1 MMRALYQQLI
11 IVCVCVCVCV
21 FDVPGTMLSTLYLWD
36 HVILLKPSEVSIK
49 NGRVS
54 RQIQRPLPC
63 DSRVRHCKPSLAC
76 SEFPSSQF
84 LYLFT
89 ECHLESFQKHHS
101 SNLIHSLTHH
111 QEMYSLTIWFF
122 PSNHIGLAKS
132 HLGYLMEN
140 PNDFLASSLHMP
152 LSFPSYEPKRQQNNF
167 ILLSS
172 LAASP
177 LLCFSS
183 QHSSWKDFCNT
194 RSFQSP
200 SSSIFLNQLP
210 FDFHL
215 LSIKIGLP
223 RWHSGK
229 ESSCWFR
236 RYELLRSP
244 LLYTCC

>member
-11 IVCVCVCVCV
+11 ILCVCVCFFFF

-122 PSNHIGLAKS
+122 PSNHIGLAKKS
-132 HLGYLMEN
+132 FG
-140 PNDFLASSLHMP
+140 
-152 LSFPSYEPKRQQNNF
+152 LSYGKPKWLFSQLTTYAIVFPIVWTKMTTKQLYPTF
-167 ILLSS
+167 
-172 LAASP
+172 
-177 LLCFSS
+177 FSS
-183 QHSSWKDFCNT
+183 C
-194 RSFQSP
+194 
-200 SSSIFLNQLP
+200 LP
-210 FDFHL
+210 TAL
-215 LSIKIGLP
+215 LLFP
-223 RWHSGK
+223 A
-229 ESSCWFR
+229 
-236 RYELLRSP
+236 
-244 LLYTCC
+244 